1 MMCFAKDRI
10 NHDKRSQLLYDIVWH
25 KQCHKEYHEGILHR
39 TPKLRNGKKYNKQI
53 KKYNAP
59 LVGTPSYHLSVIGY
73 KTLFTYYYNFM
84 ISL

>member
-39 TPKLRNGKKYNKQI
+39 TPKLRNGKKCKQL

-59 LVGTPSYHLSVIGY
+59 LVGTPSCHLSVIGY
-73 KTLFTYYYNFM
+73 KALFTVH
-84 ISL
+84 ISHIIIL